1 MPYYYPLKKLQDA
14 SVRVRTVNGLQR
26 LRKQLKDE
34 RFPSKKTSES
44 LILGT
49 WNLRNFDDDRFNFGP
64 RLYESFYYIAEII
77 SHFDVMAIQE
87 ICVDLWP
94 LKRIM
99 NILGH
104 NYDYI
109 VTDTTHSSLGGNQE
123 RLGFIYNK
131 SKVTFT
137 GIAGELVLPQKMMI
151 SEVNTSKR
159 QFSRT
164 PFGVDFQSGWFKF
177 FFSTVHIYF
186 GSNSASSVKYKR
198 RVQEIEAVAKYIAKE
213 AKNSD
218 SNHILVG
225 DFNIKKAGSDGFN
238 ALEKNG
244 FTVVTNKKG
253 SNRDQTKFYDQI
265 SFRSKKNELAFVEP
279 EREDRVIQYFHS
291 IFRDEDYLTYKPIM
305 KESIADKLKK
315 AKAEIAKASSKT
327 VKKKLNAQITSLT
340 AARKTDASLR
350 AYYDEWRTFQASD
363 HLPLWVEIKIDF
375 SDQYLEQLKVMD
387 NL

>member
-1 MPYYYPLKKLQDA
+1 MPYYYPLKRLKDA
-14 SVRVRTVNGLQR
+14 SLRVRTVEGLQR
-26 LRKQLKDE
+26 LRKQLRDE

-49 WNLRNFDDDRFNFGP
+49 WNLRNFDDDRFNYGP

-77 SHFDVMAIQE
+77 SHFDVIAIQE
-87 ICVDLWP
+87 ICTDLWP
-94 LKRIM
+94 LKRVM
-99 NILGH
+99 NILDKD
-104 NYDYI
+104 YDYI
-109 VTDTTHSSLGGNQE
+109 VTDVTHSSIGGNQE

-137 GIAGELVLPQKMMI
+137 GIAGEIVLPPKLMI
-151 SEVNTSKR
+151 SEVDSKKR
-159 QFSRT
+159 QFART

-177 FFSTVHIYF
+177 FFSTVHIFF
-186 GSNSASSVKYKR
+186 GSNSPSSPKYKR

-213 AKNSD
+213 AKHSD

-225 DFNIKKAGSDGFN
+225 DFNIKKAGSAGFN
-238 ALEKNG
+238 ALEENG
-244 FTVVTNKKG
+244 FTVVTNNKG

-265 SFRSKKNELAFVEP
+265 SFRSKKNELAFLEP
-279 EREDRVIQYFHS
+279 ERKDRVIQFFNS
-291 IFRDEDYLTYKPIM
+291 IFRDEDYGTYKPIM
-305 KESIADKLKK
+305 KERIADKLKS
-315 AKAEIAKASSKT
+315 ARADLKT
-327 VKKKLNAQITSLT
+327 ATSQAAKKKLNNQIASLT

-375 SDQYLEQLKVMD
+375 SDQYLEKLKVMD
-387 NL
+387 NQ

>member
-1 MPYYYPLKKLQDA
+1 MPYYYPLKRLKDGSL
-14 SVRVRTVNGLQR
+14 RKRTVGGLQR

-49 WNLRNFDDDRFNFGP
+49 WNLRNFDDDRFNYGP

-77 SHFDVMAIQE
+77 SHFDVIGIQE

-94 LKRIM
+94 LKRVM
-99 NILGH
+99 NILDKD
-104 NYDYI
+104 YDYI
-109 VTDTTHSSLGGNQE
+109 VTDVTHSSIGGNQE

-137 GIAGELVLPQKMMI
+137 GIAGEIVLPPKLMI
-151 SEVNTSKR
+151 SAVDANKR

-186 GSNSASSVKYKR
+186 GSNSPSSVKYKR
-198 RVQEIEAVAKYIAKE
+198 RVEEIEAVAKYIAKE

-225 DFNIKKAGSDGFN
+225 DFNIKKSGSDGFN

-244 FTVVTNKKG
+244 FTVVTNNKG

-279 EREDRVIQYFHS
+279 GREDRVIQFFNS
-291 IFRDEDYLTYKPIM
+291 IFREEDYETYKPIM
-305 KESIADKLKK
+305 KERIADKLKVANKKLEK
-315 AKAEIAKASSKT
+315 ATSKT
-327 VKKKLNAQITSLT
+327 AKKKFNAQIASLT
-340 AARKTDASLR
+340 AARKTNASLR
-350 AYYDEWRTFQASD
+350 AYYGKWRTFQASD

-375 SDQYLEQLKVMD
+375 SDKYLENLKIMD
-387 NL
+387 